1 MKYEVKEINTKKNTQ
16 GLCKLHDWLNKY
28 HAHFH
33 SWLLVLFYCNA
44 VFFKR
49 YKKKMYKLRD
59 LLKKSFIAISLWC
72 LLKKFLV
79 SMSYQHAKKIKI
91 HKIFKSHA
99 KYMYDYYAYQW
110 NVFKY
115 KEKKTRIEF
124 TPIIQL
130 PLWPL
135 IDTQIQ

>member
-1 MKYEVKEINTKKNTQ
+1 
-16 GLCKLHDWLNKY
+16 
-28 HAHFH
+28 
-33 SWLLVLFYCNA
+33 
-44 VFFKR
+44 
-49 YKKKMYKLRD
+49 
-59 LLKKSFIAISLWC
+59 
-72 LLKKFLV
+72 
-79 SMSYQHAKKIKI
+79 
-91 HKIFKSHA
+91 
-99 KYMYDYYAYQW
+99 MYDYYAYQW